1 MAPIPQF
8 SWYDDWTGVQD
19 ATEMETT
26 AVDGYIYSDRP
37 TLELPTYEMLPLPE
51 MPDMPN
57 VAQAPDEPNYWL
69 WILVSFFCIFVLAV
83 CIKRIVDQ
91 CFK

>member
-8 SWYDDWTGVQD
+8 SWYDDWSGVQD
-19 ATEMETT
+19 ATEMNP
-26 AVDGYIYSDRP
+26 APLDGYIVSDRP
-37 TLELPTYEMLPLPE
+37 SLELPTYEMLPLPE
-51 MPDMPN
+51 MPDMPM

-69 WILVSFFCIFVLAV
+69 WILVSFFSIFVLAV

-91 CFK
+91 CFR